1 MALTPSRCATACAAE
16 PLVGLL
22 PLTRP
27 FTTSAQAPPL
37 TMPEVDV
44 LKISNEDAAF
54 VLGKNGK
61 TKEKIARVSGADL
74 DLFEHSLTLE
84 IRGSDD
90 ERKRAKKCAPASS
103 ERPAG
108 RLPSSRAARTELTAT
123 PVPRACRYVECVMA
137 QRVGPVTID
146 DNNEDDDLTVIMVPS
161 EAVGFVTGSGGNF
174 LRQVEEEWGTLMFFA
189 DFRGRGERHEV
200 NRPSASDC
208 HECDHHERNRH
219 ERERD
224 RGLHD
229 PRRVARHAKRGH
241 MTPRRS

>member
-1 MALTPSRCATACAAE
+1 
-16 PLVGLL
+16 
-22 PLTRP
+22 
-27 FTTSAQAPPL
+27 
-37 TMPEVDV
+37 MPEVDV

-61 TKEKIARVSGADL
+61 TKEKIARVSGAEL
-74 DLFEHSLTLE
+74 DLFEHALTLE
-84 IRGSDD
+84 IRGTDD
-90 ERKRAKKCAPASS
+90 ERKRAKK
-103 ERPAG
+103 
-108 RLPSSRAARTELTAT
+108 
-123 PVPRACRYVECVMA
+123 YVECVMA
-137 QRVGPVTID
+137 QRVGPVTIE